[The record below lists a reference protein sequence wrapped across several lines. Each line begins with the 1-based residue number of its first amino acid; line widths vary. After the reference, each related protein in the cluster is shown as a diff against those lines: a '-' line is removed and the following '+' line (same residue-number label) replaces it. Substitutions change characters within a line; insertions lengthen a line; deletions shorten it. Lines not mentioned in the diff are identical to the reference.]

1 MESKITFKVD
11 WGYDPDKKS
20 GLTIKG
26 DFCVSSEE
34 IPVPLYMAIL
44 KAMLQVED
52 LLNGEGQR
60 TEAHVPH
67 PGETKTSPGES
78 MEEKG
83 ALREEIIDL
92 GLEMEDGTPAGLKR
106 IIKTGPMAAPDPQP
120 TEDAAE
126 TWDRQRIAD
135 LEEERNGKNGRTI
148 LPPPRRNQ

>member
-1 MESKITFKVD
+1 MGSKITFSFSWV
-11 WGYDPDKKS
+11 YDPDKKS
-20 GLTIKG
+20 GLTVKG
-26 DFCVSSEE
+26 VFCGNAEE
-34 IPVPLYMAIL
+34 MPAPIYMAIL

-52 LLNGEGQR
+52 LLNGEGQQ

-67 PGETKTSPGES
+67 PVETKTSPGES
-78 MEEKG
+78 MEETG

-135 LEEERNGKNGRTI
+135 LEEERNGKNGMTG
-148 LPPPRRNQ
+148 